1 MVDKIEKLLSRKV
14 FYLKITFKLNPLK
27 ISQKSK
33 KVVVL
38 LCTKKKWPFKGSVR
52 KKMKGGSGPWR
63 KISAFDR
70 Y

>member
-14 FYLKITFKLNPLK
+14 FNLKIIFKLNPLK

-52 KKMKGGSGPWR
+52 KK
-63 KISAFDR
+63 
-70 Y
+70 